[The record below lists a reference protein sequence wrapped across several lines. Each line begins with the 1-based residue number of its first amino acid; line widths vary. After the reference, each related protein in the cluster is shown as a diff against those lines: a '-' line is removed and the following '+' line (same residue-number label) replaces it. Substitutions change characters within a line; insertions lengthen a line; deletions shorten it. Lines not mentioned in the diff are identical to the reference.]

1 LKTQN
6 KLDLQ
11 GARGTIL
18 AWDSYFS
25 QLQRSAAVKTI
36 YQNDLMLKIFGAEI
50 HEVSEIRSDKQI
62 SLQLYKDA
70 LGILETM
77 GGAFSVFNTN
87 SKDFVKDL
95 EKSLSEGSKPSS
107 KAYVSTLAQHDLT
120 NFLHYKILAL
130 TREIR
135 NTDFNVQVKALKPT
149 PETLKK
155 VNGSKGNVVIVLEEG
170 FIPQKIGKPFNI
182 GLKGAV
188 DSVESPGA
196 KAFIETVG
204 GAVLTAF
211 AMNTLGMGPTNS
223 TGPGSFVFAVDVMH
237 AGVKEVAIAFE
248 LPMIDS
254 SPKLNDYKLFIL
266 DETGKVLQEEP
277 LAIISENG
285 EIAKLVLEEDVV
297 SRYVKTGTRVAV
309 KHILAIV
316 AAMQI
321 HDRLKESGSFIAG
334 AAAMATYVA
343 ASKGIEAMEK
353 ADTRHW
359 TTLPQAFR
367 MMELNLPSG
376 NYQIAL
382 ALKNNA
388 QDPSKMKVL
397 GNIKVIESGKAIHTF
412 KLTSF

>member
-1 LKTQN
+1 
-6 KLDLQ
+6 
-11 GARGTIL
+11 
-18 AWDSYFS
+18 
-25 QLQRSAAVKTI
+25 
-36 YQNDLMLKIFGAEI
+36 
-50 HEVSEIRSDKQI
+50 
-62 SLQLYKDA
+62 
-70 LGILETM
+70 
-77 GGAFSVFNTN
+77 
-87 SKDFVKDL
+87 
-95 EKSLSEGSKPSS
+95 
-107 KAYVSTLAQHDLT
+107 
-120 NFLHYKILAL
+120 
-130 TREIR
+130 
-135 NTDFNVQVKALKPT
+135 
-149 PETLKK
+149 
-155 VNGSKGNVVIVLEEG
+155 
-170 FIPQKIGKPFNI
+170 
-182 GLKGAV
+182 
-188 DSVESPGA
+188 
-196 KAFIETVG
+196 
-204 GAVLTAF
+204 
-211 AMNTLGMGPTNS
+211 MNTLGMGPTNS

-321 HDRLKESGSFIAG
+321 HDRLKESGAFIAG
-334 AAAMATYVA
+334 AAAMATYVG

-388 QDPSKMKVL
+388 QDPTKMKVL